1 MSKQDIGPIAA
12 VFATVKFLGKCT
24 QDQVLDRL
32 RSQKVEYSSLQP
44 VLQEL
49 IRKRKVDSDGFY
61 YWERL

>member
-1 MSKQDIGPIAA
+1 M
-12 VFATVKFLGKCT
+12 
-24 QDQVLDRL
+24 LDRL